1 MYCQNCGQSNPAD
14 AVQCSACG
22 VTLAIAAP
30 PPPAPRPYI
39 PNHLVW
45 AILATLFCCLPGG
58 IVAIVYA
65 ARVDGKVAAGDI
77 AGARSDSDNAKLWS
91 MISIGIPLAFGVLWL
106 LFVLFAAMMG
116 AISA

>member
-22 VTLAIAAP
+22 VTLAIAVPAPQP
-30 PPPAPRPYI
+30 PPPYI

-77 AGARSDSDNAKLWS
+77 AGARSDSENAKLWS
-91 MISIGIPLAFGVLWL
+91 MISIGFPAA
-106 LFVLFAAMMG
+106 LFVLYFLFLLFAG
-116 AISA
+116 AIGAINN

>member
-14 AVQCSACG
+14 AVQCTACG
-22 VTLAIAAP
+22 VTLAIASP
-30 PPPAPRPYI
+30 PPPAPRPNI

-65 ARVDGKVAAGDI
+65 ARVDGKVSAGDI
-77 AGARSDSDNAKLWS
+77 AGARSDSANAKLWS
-91 MISIGIPLAFGVLWL
+91 MISIGFPVA
-106 LFVLFAAMMG
+106 LFVLWILFVMFAGMLG
-116 AISA
+116 AINS

>member
-1 MYCQNCGQSNPAD
+1 MYCQNCGQSNPAS
-14 AVQCSACG
+14 AVQCGACG
-22 VTLAIAAP
+22 VTLAIATP
-30 PPPAPRPYI
+30 PPPAPRPYV

-65 ARVDGKVAAGDI
+65 ARVDGKVSAGDI

-91 MISIGIPLAFGVLWL
+91 LISIGIPLAFGVLWL
-106 LFVLFAAMMG
+106 LFVMFAAMTG
-116 AISA
+116 AMAG